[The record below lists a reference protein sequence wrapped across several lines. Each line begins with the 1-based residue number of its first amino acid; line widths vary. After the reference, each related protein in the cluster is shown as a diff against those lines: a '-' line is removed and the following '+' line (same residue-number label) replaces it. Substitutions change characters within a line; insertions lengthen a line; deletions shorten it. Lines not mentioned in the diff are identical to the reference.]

1 MGKITVVGM
10 GPGDLEQLTTKAKNS
25 IFAANVLIGTGI
37 QLELINKLLSQEH
50 QSSLSHYQYYDI
62 KLGISEIM
70 DKIADSLTGNN
81 NVVVMVS
88 GDPGFYSLFS
98 TIKEKF
104 SEEEII
110 AVPGISSLQMGLTKI
125 RETWEDAITIS
136 LHGREHNLPKFL
148 NLIDNHPKIAVLLGG
163 KVSTHYVKDYILKNR
178 PGFSNKIV
186 YIMANLSLEDEAIIK
201 TNVKSLSDYAD
212 FSNCI
217 IFFPG
222 EEHEQIDA
230 QSETVPSKH
239 LGITGHELFKGD
251 VPMTK
256 EEIRAVI
263 ISKLQLFKGAVLWD
277 IGAGTGS
284 ISLQTDRLTEGNC
297 KVYAIEQ
304 SDKAYGVLI
313 KNIKELACEEVKPI
327 YGQAPEILTGL
338 RTPDRIVIGGSGG
351 NLPEILVYID
361 NMRPF
366 QGTVVIPTV
375 TLDSFLDAYQF
386 FKDRN
391 SWDYQI
397 QKIQVSRAEQV
408 GKTSLWKSD
417 NPITIITATK
427 QRGIADETA

>member
-1 MGKITVVGM
+1 
-10 GPGDLEQLTTKAKNS
+10 
-25 IFAANVLIGTGI
+25 
-37 QLELINKLLSQEH
+37 
-50 QSSLSHYQYYDI
+50 
-62 KLGISEIM
+62 
-70 DKIADSLTGNN
+70 
-81 NVVVMVS
+81 
-88 GDPGFYSLFS
+88 
-98 TIKEKF
+98 
-104 SEEEII
+104 
-110 AVPGISSLQMGLTKI
+110 
-125 RETWEDAITIS
+125 
-136 LHGREHNLPKFL
+136 
-148 NLIDNHPKIAVLLGG
+148 
-163 KVSTHYVKDYILKNR
+163 
-178 PGFSNKIV
+178 
-186 YIMANLSLEDEAIIK
+186 MANLSLEDEAIIK
-201 TNVKSLSDYAD
+201 TTVESLSDYDD

-222 EEHEQIDA
+222 KEHEQIDA

-313 KNIKELACEEVKPI
+313 KNIKELISKEVKPI
-327 YGQAPEILTGL
+327 YGQAPEVLTGL
-338 RTPDRIVIGGSGG
+338 ETPDRIVIGGSGG
-351 NLPEILVYID
+351 NLPEILAYID
-361 NMRPF
+361 NMRAF
-366 QGTVVIPTV
+366 QGIVVIPMV

-391 SWDYQI
+391 LWDYQI